1 MCFSTAF
8 ILHMNVYLDQFLK
21 KDVSVC
27 DFLKTFF
34 TKHYIGFFLN
44 IFISKTEVAHLEDEP
59 PDRP

>member
-1 MCFSTAF
+1 
-8 ILHMNVYLDQFLK
+8 MNVYLDQFLK